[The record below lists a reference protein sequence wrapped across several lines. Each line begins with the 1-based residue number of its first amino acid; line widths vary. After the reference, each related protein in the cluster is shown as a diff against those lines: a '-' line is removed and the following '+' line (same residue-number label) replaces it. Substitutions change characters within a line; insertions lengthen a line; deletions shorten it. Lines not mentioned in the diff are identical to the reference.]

1 MARPLSEAASTA
13 ADGVPPQQLSP
24 FAVSSAVGAP
34 VLALLPGQAASLS
47 SVSPPPPVAR
57 TPSSLLSTRAT
68 AAASA
73 SAYPPLSAG
82 TPPPAPTSPSP
93 TGGTPPPAG
102 EVDADASPLRAV
114 PLSDAPSPPEADAR
128 PPADPSSDKESSSSS
143 DSEAAGDPPA
153 AAANRAA
160 LVCVAIV
167 DAFPPTANERVEK
180 DRWRKVR
187 LFLSAL
193 LAEPAFNIF
202 AGCNV
207 GGVVDLAHSL
217 IGGTPSSTWIN
228 NIDCIQQVVFIW
240 EFLLLMRL
248 PMDQSR
254 DLSRAIGELLLFSID
269 SVEVALAK
277 WEAAAGD
284 DAKAYRDQWQETS
297 PEKYQD
303 WLLAQGASPPLP
315 DMASVDESVDRVVTQ
330 LDEERTGQVWPGR
343 AAVRAYMDDKTSER
357 DRKKA
362 AVKRAKTKNKK
373 KKPKP
378 SWEKDD
384 CRHYYPPDVLRAPGV
399 MTFMCPCGYIIGFEL
414 LRETES
420 PAHVVAA
427 LAQRF
432 KVLPKVVYFDTA
444 CQAQRNAIRRVPWL
458 LHEAVTAWFIDRF
471 HRCNHKCS
479 PTFDADQYP
488 ELSRGHDTS
497 GAERQHSIKK
507 NSKNSL
513 SYMTQKRF
521 IVRSRYIAAHNNV
534 RVSQRRDAVLS
545 GGQVRAAGVKKRS
558 KEIQHFPVEAYYH
571 KTIVA
576 HCEVPGCT
584 CRETLPLGPAPG
596 LMQKV

>member
-1 MARPLSEAASTA
+1 
-13 ADGVPPQQLSP
+13 
-24 FAVSSAVGAP
+24 VG
-34 VLALLPGQAASLS
+34 
-47 SVSPPPPVAR
+47 
-57 TPSSLLSTRAT
+57 
-68 AAASA
+68 
-73 SAYPPLSAG
+73 
-82 TPPPAPTSPSP
+82 
-93 TGGTPPPAG
+93 
-102 EVDADASPLRAV
+102 
-114 PLSDAPSPPEADAR
+114 AR
-128 PPADPSSDKESSSSS
+128 PPANSHDNGPGSSPDSSDGDGGGADDEESSSSS
-143 DSEAAGDPPA
+143 ESSDGDGAPVARAG
-153 AAANRAA
+153 RAA
-160 LVCVAIV
+160 LVCVVLA

-187 LFLSAL
+187 LFVSAL
-193 LAEPAFNIF
+193 LAEPSFNVF
-202 AGCNV
+202 AGCNLSAV
-207 GGVVDLAHSL
+207 KDLAVNL
-217 IGGTPSSTWIN
+217 INGVPSSSWIDD
-228 NIDCIQQVVFIW
+228 IDCIGQVVFIW
-240 EFLLLMRL
+240 EFLLLVRDAMNR
-248 PMDQSR
+248 SR
-254 DLSRAIGELLLFSID
+254 DLAQAIGELLLFSID
-269 SVEVALAK
+269 TVAVALGK
-277 WEAAAGD
+277 WEALAGE
-284 DAKAYRDQWQETS
+284 DAKAFRDQWEETS
-297 PEKYQD
+297 PEKYQA
-303 WLLAQGASPPLP
+303 WLLTQGVSPPLP
-315 DMASVDESVDRVVTQ
+315 DMASVGESADRVVMQ
-330 LDEERTGQVWPGR
+330 LEEERTGQVWPGR
-343 AAVRAYMDDKTSER
+343 AAVRAYMHDKTSER

-362 AVKRAKTKNKK
+362 AIKRDNKK
-373 KKPKP
+373 DKKKRPKP

-432 KVLPKVVYFDTA
+432 KSFPKVVYFDTA
-444 CQAQRNAIRRVPWL
+444 CQAQRNALRRVPWL

-497 GAERQHSIKK
+497 GAERQDSIKK
-507 NSKNSL
+507 KTKNSL

-545 GGQVRAAGVKKRS
+545 SGQVRAAGVKKKS

-576 HCEVPGCT
+576 HCEVPNCT
-584 CRETLPLGPAPG
+584 CRESLPLGPAPG